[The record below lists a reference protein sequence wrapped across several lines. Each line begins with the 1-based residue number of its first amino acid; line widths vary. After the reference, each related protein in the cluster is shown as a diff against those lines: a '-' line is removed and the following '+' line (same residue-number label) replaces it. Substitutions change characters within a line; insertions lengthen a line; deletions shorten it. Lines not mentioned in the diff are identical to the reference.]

1 MAKKSPH
8 RVPPAQKIKNTK
20 ENTDAL
26 LEAIIKG
33 VREKKGKMIR
43 KFDLTGLNYASTDY
57 FIICHGDSTR
67 QAVAIAD
74 SIEFEVTKATGE
86 KPWHVEGLQ
95 NAQWV
100 LMDYVNVVVHV
111 FFKEA
116 RDFYDIENLW
126 ADAAITEIDEEEIVI
141 KATIKK
147 TDKTSVKKAAPKKA
161 TEKAPVKT
169 KTLVKAK
176 ASSKATVV
184 KTKKAVA
191 KSKKK

>member
-147 TDKTSVKKAAPKKA
+147 TDKTSVKKTAPKKA

-169 KTLVKAK
+169 KTVVKAK

>member
-1 MAKKSPH
+1 MAKKTPH
-8 RVPPAQKIKNTK
+8 RVPQVLKKKNK
-20 ENTDAL
+20 ENTEAL
-26 LEAIIKG
+26 LEAIING

-74 SIEFEVTKATGE
+74 SIEYEVTKATGE

-126 ADAAITEIDEEEIVI
+126 ADAAITEIDEEEIIV

-147 TDKTSVKKAAPKKA
+147 TVKASVKKAAPKKA
-161 TEKAPVKT
+161 VAKAPVKA
-169 KTLVKAK
+169 KTPVAKTPVKAQ
-176 ASSKATVV
+176 TP
-184 KTKKAVA
+184 VA
-191 KSKKK
+191 KAKKLVAKPKKK

>member
-43 KFDLTGLNYASTDY
+43 KFDLSGLNYASTDY

-169 KTLVKAK
+169 KTVVKAK

>member
-1 MAKKSPH
+1 MAKKTPH
-8 RVPPAQKIKNTK
+8 RVPQVLKKKNK
-20 ENTDAL
+20 ENTEAL
-26 LEAIIKG
+26 LEAIING

-74 SIEFEVTKATGE
+74 SIEYEVTKATGE

-147 TDKTSVKKAAPKKA
+147 TVKTSVKKAAPKKA

-169 KTLVKAK
+169 KTVVKAELK
-176 ASSKATVV
+176 GHV
-184 KTKKAVA
+184 
-191 KSKKK
+191 

>member
-1 MAKKSPH
+1 MAKKTPH
-8 RVPPAQKIKNTK
+8 RVPQVLKKKNK
-20 ENTDAL
+20 ENTEAL
-26 LEAIIKG
+26 LEAIING

-74 SIEFEVTKATGE
+74 SIEYEVTKATGE

-116 RDFYDIENLW
+116 REFYDIENLW
-126 ADAAITEIDEEEIVI
+126 ADAAITEIDEEEIIV

-147 TDKTSVKKAAPKKA
+147 TVKTSLKKAAPKKA

-169 KTLVKAK
+169 KTVVKAK
-176 ASSKATVV
+176 APSKATVV

>member
-8 RVPPAQKIKNTK
+8 RVQQAQKIKNTK
-20 ENTDAL
+20 ENTEAL

-74 SIEFEVTKATGE
+74 SIEYEVTKATGE

-126 ADAAITEIDEEEIVI
+126 ADAAITEIDEEEIII

-147 TDKTSVKKAAPKKA
+147 TDKTSTKKAAPQKA

-169 KTLVKAK
+169 KTTVKAK
-176 ASSKATVV
+176 ASAKSTVV

-191 KSKKK
+191 KPKKK